1 MAETHQTLWAS
12 FLFVTPQEK
21 IYYSGDSGYGP
32 HFKAIGEQF
41 ALSIWQSW
49 KTVNMTRTG
58 HIHMMLK
65 KRRRLPMSALGRY
78 YRGMPDA
85 LCWQNTADDPYQR
98 LAAASEGR
106 EWRLVTPMLGE
117 PVWSLI
123 RHNHLTP
130 GGANRQSGS
139 EGEKRYEYIRSGD

>member
-1 MAETHQTLWAS
+1 MGQLPVRHPAGKDLLQ
-12 FLFVTPQEK
+12 
-21 IYYSGDSGYGP
+21 SGDSGYGP

-41 ALSIWQSW
+41 GPIDLAIMENGQYDQDW
-49 KTVNMTRTG
+49 KY
-58 HIHMMLK
+58 IHMMPEETAQAADDL
-65 KRRRLPMSALGRY
+65 RARSVLPGHAGRFVL
-78 YRGMPDA
+78 A
-85 LCWQNTADDPYQR
+85 KHSWDDPYQR

-117 PVWSLI
+117 PVGSLI